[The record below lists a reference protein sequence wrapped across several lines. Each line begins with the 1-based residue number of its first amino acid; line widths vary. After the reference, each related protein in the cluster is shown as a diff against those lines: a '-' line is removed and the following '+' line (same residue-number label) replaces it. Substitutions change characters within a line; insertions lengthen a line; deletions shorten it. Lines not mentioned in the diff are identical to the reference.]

1 MPKSTFVSQ
10 ATETIEIFQR
20 FFYLRSR
27 FRAVMPE
34 NLAALKAHLDEAR
47 RDGRAAGVDFNLFYN
62 VGVVLSREQ
71 EPVSMGELSRA
82 LQVPL
87 STATRIVDWLV
98 SNGYAQRL
106 PDPQDRRVVRV
117 DLTGSGRAIYE
128 EINAF
133 IRGRVEKLLRRFTAE
148 ERASLIALMNKLLD
162 SMEGEEVIL

>member
-1 MPKSTFVSQ
+1 MPRPTFASH
-10 ATETIEIFQR
+10 ATEVIEIFQR
-20 FFYLRSR
+20 FFSVRSR
-27 FRAVMPE
+27 FRAVVPE
-34 NLAALKAHLDEAR
+34 NLAAVKAHLDEAR
-47 RDGRAAGVDFNLFYN
+47 REGKVGGVDFNLFYN
-62 VGVVLSREQ
+62 VGVVLAREP

-82 LQVPL
+82 LEVPL

-117 DLTGSGRAIYE
+117 DLTDSGRAIYE

-162 SMEGEEVIL
+162 SMEGEDVIL

>member
-1 MPKSTFVSQ
+1 MPKPTFASQ
-10 ATETIEIFQR
+10 ASETTEIFQR

-34 NLAALKAHLDEAR
+34 NLAVLKAHLDEAR
-47 RDGRAAGVDFNLFYN
+47 RGGVDFNLFYN
-62 VGVVLSREQ
+62 VGVILTREQ

-98 SNGYAQRL
+98 NNDYARRL

-117 DLTGSGRAIYE
+117 DLTDAGRAIYE
-128 EINAF
+128 EINTF